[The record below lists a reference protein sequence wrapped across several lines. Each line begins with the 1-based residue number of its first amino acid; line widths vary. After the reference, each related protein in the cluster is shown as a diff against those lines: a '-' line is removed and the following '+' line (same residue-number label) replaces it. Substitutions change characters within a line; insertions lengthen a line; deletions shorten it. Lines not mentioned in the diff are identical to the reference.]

1 MGFLYFM
8 RYHFTKPQFHSSRYG
23 EVYKC
28 NHPVYSYCTLYKVD
42 NKGLAVIQQR
52 FDPLTKSTWWESI
65 DLWLVDLLYLNVN
78 FIDFFNK
85 YATKPTPNGL
95 YFTVTLRQLMW
106 ALKMKPLKRE
116 RWETTFDH
124 RDI

>member
-1 MGFLYFM
+1 M

-23 EVYKC
+23 EVYQC
-28 NHPVYSYCTLYKVD
+28 NHPVYSYCTLYRIN

-52 FDPLTKSTWWESI
+52 YDPLTKSTWWESI
-65 DLWLVDLLYLNVN
+65 DTWLVDLLYLNPN
-78 FIDFFNK
+78 FIGFFNK
-85 YATKPTPNGL
+85 YASESNNGL